1 MKDMCFD
8 IRNESIWPLLQK
20 ENHEIKRLN
29 FVKQKILQNCENLNF
44 EFEMFLVLSHDPVK
58 LQ

>member
-29 FVKQKILQNCENLNF
+29 FVKHHKILQNC
-44 EFEMFLVLSHDPVK
+44 VK
-58 LQ
+58 LEI